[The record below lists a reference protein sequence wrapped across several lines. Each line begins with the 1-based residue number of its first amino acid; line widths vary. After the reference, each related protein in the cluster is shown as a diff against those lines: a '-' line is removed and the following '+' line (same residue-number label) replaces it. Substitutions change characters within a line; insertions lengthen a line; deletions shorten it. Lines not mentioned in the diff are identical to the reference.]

1 MSSVRRDTQNPEI
14 NPKAPD
20 PIPPARRNSLCEQ
33 PLGRIMQPTPVSLVV
48 GEKGSGVS
56 TLLDAYRERAD
67 TRDTLLL
74 DGPPRTWDTESVAAW
89 LTGHREASHASIAL
103 AADDLRAPRH
113 LLQALAENPDLA
125 AIYRLDSVTGAA
137 SALTLSEAAGG
148 VCAGSDGTVE
158 GEEARGSTVIA
169 DPSLRRFFTTAD
181 RIILT
186 HTDRVRPGAVRKIA
200 ASLKSLNPPAPIL
213 RARFG
218 DIGPARLVDSGLFD
232 PVTGSVDIDRWL
244 CEAAFGIEASR
255 RGVSAPN
262 LGEVQSTLG
271 RSAAGFF
278 AVTIDQ
284 PLDGAVL
291 SVFLKLLMADSSTD
305 LLRLKGI
312 VATEDHPDRPALI
325 DGRDHLIQPL
335 LWLETWPTADRRG
348 RLVFTTADTSEDWI
362 RTLLT
367 TLSDQLKLQA
377 IPELQ
382 MAMVR
387 EVG

>member
-1 MSSVRRDTQNPEI
+1 MMD
-14 NPKAPD
+14 
-20 PIPPARRNSLCEQ
+20 ARRNSLCEQ
-33 PLGRIMQPTPVSLVV
+33 PLGRVMQPTPVSLVV

-67 TRDTLLL
+67 TRDTLIL
-74 DGPPRTWDTESVAAW
+74 DGPARTWDTDDIGA
-89 LTGHREASHASIAL
+89 LLPRHRESGHASIVL
-103 AADDLRAPRH
+103 AADNLQAPRH

-125 AIYRLDSVTGAA
+125 ATYRLDAVTGVAGAA
-137 SALTLSEAAGG
+137 SSLTLTEATGG
-148 VCAGSDGTVE
+148 VCAGSDGTAE
-158 GEEARGSTVIA
+158 GEEARGSKVTI
-169 DPSLRRFFTTAD
+169 DPELRRFFATAD

-200 ASLKSLNPPAPIL
+200 AALKSLNPPVPIL
-213 RARFG
+213 RGRNG

-244 CEAAFGIEASR
+244 CEAAFNFEATR
-255 RGVSAPN
+255 RGGSATGLN
-262 LGEVQSTLG
+262 LPESPLARLNNEIDV
-271 RSAAGFF
+271 RFF

-291 SVFLKLLMADSSTD
+291 SVFLKLLMADSSTG

-348 RLVFTTADTSEDWI
+348 RLVFNTADTSEDWI

-367 TLSDQLKLQA
+367 TLSDQLKLQ
-377 IPELQ
+377 ELQ
-382 MAMVR
+382 MAMV
-387 EVG
+387 EKVG